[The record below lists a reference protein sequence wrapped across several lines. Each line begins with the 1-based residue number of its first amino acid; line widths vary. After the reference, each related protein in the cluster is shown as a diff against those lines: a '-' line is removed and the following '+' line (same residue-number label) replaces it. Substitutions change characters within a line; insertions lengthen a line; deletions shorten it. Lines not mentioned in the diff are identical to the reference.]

1 METKPMHLFILK
13 YSDDFTITDFLL
25 VPKYFF
31 TKDILVKR
39 LKALKNRPN
48 YFMSDID
55 FSSIPES

>member
-1 METKPMHLFILK
+1 MHLFILK

-39 LKALKNRPN
+39 PKALKNRPN